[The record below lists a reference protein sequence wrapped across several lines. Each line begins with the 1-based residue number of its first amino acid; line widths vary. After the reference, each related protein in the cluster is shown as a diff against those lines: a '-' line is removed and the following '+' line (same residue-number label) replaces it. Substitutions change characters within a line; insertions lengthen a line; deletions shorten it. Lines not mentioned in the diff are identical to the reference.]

1 MKNESKSNIGEHE
14 KYRYEE
20 CYAKILLERVYPE
33 IYTDLSILDKPDL
46 QNEVLQ
52 VGVEVTSA
60 VPSSLREAKA
70 CWIKAIKTND
80 AKIKDK
86 YVKRMKQ
93 LGYTY
98 TGGVQSWLRDDFDQ
112 LDIEHL
118 YEETSLLDLEKS
130 ITQKLEKLN
139 GGGFKELKQMDLYVD
154 AMSSLFSINE
164 EDVCK
169 VVKSANV
176 GEKHFRKIIIN
187 FMEDNEIVMID
198 TDEEK
203 YMVNSYDRKQYEY
216 ALAALDMIRKEDTE

>member
-1 MKNESKSNIGEHE
+1 MRNKSKSNIGEHG

-20 CYAKILLERVYPE
+20 CYVKILLESVYPD
-33 IYTDLSILDKPDL
+33 IYTELSILDKPDL

-52 VGVEVTSA
+52 VGIEVTSA
-60 VPSSLREAKA
+60 VPNSLREAQA

-98 TGGVQSWLRDDFDQ
+98 TGEVQSWLRDDPNQ
-112 LDIEHL
+112 LDIEQL

-139 GGGFKELKQMDLYVD
+139 RGGFKELKQMDLYVD

-198 TDEEK
+198 ADEEK